1 MRSVAAPAAPEPEEE
16 SADMP
21 LLLVESRRNGAE
33 LPGLPAAGQ
42 RGRAFAT
49 LAASRLRAELPAVFR
64 ALTTARQP
72 ANDDDAPLI
81 RRREKGRRILVVDD
95 NQVNRMVIS
104 RILEAGG
111 HHVTLASDG
120 EQALDRLEDAAFD
133 LVAMDLNM
141 PVMDGIEATKLYRMA
156 SLDRP
161 HLPIVALTA
170 DATAYARERAL
181 DAGMDACVTKPVDAV
196 ALLELIDNLLEG
208 RPAVQPV
215 VVAPPSLPPAAPRP
229 TGVLNLR
236 MLEDLLL
243 LGGDEF
249 VSEVITTFI
258 ADSARHLQTLQQD
271 AARVDARAF
280 RDGLHALRSAA
291 SNVGAVALAE
301 LCGTWQ
307 GIETPA
313 LQANGPQ
320 MTEQVS
326 EAVQAARAA
335 LLRWQA
341 PPPVLVSR
349 SG

>member
-1 MRSVAAPAAPEPEEE
+1 V
-16 SADMP
+16 
-21 LLLVESRRNGAE
+21 AE
-33 LPGLPAAGQ
+33 LPGLPAPGT
-42 RGRAFAT
+42 RDRAFAT
-49 LAASRLRAELPAVFR
+49 LAAGRLRAELPAALW

-72 ANDDDAPLI
+72 ANDDDAPMI

-120 EQALDRLEDAAFD
+120 EQALDRLEDDSFD

-181 DAGMDACVTKPVDAV
+181 DAGMDACVTKPIDAV
-196 ALLELIDNLLEG
+196 ALLELVDSLVEG
-208 RPAVQPV
+208 RPPV
-215 VVAPPSLPPAAPRP
+215 FPRVVARPVPEAPPRSA
-229 TGVLNLR
+229 GVLNLR

-243 LGGDEF
+243 LGGAEF
-249 VSEVITTFI
+249 VAEVIATFI
-258 ADSARHLQTLQQD
+258 TDSARHLQALQQD
-271 AARVDARAF
+271 AAQVDARAF
-280 RDGLHALRSAA
+280 RDRLHALRSAA
-291 SNVGAVALAE
+291 SNVGAVALAD

-307 GIETPA
+307 GIEATA
-313 LQANGPQ
+313 LHANGPQ
-320 MTEQVS
+320 MTDQVG

-335 LLRWQA
+335 LLRWQS